1 MVRKL
6 VVLLSSTVFF
16 SSQITA
22 NTDDVIEFLPGKN
35 KLSLGYLKGRF
46 KNSMS
51 NNNEYQ
57 KCVLGR
63 GSYPITA
70 LEYSLELT
78 PIKEN
83 RKIINGLL
91 ANQFSGSLSSA
102 LSTGLF
108 SFTKNYLTDKE
119 QSKYCAN
126 SKPSLDWKDFL
137 FCKGYTLEEIFLNGY
152 YGDFNGDNLGDVIYQ
167 INHKFTSYSL
177 LVFYGTNK
185 TVNTVKKNHGSNHL
199 TQECSKRLNQIEKGE
214 YPYAKAIE
222 TIDGVS
228 LKNVTIQVQDRNKDG
243 RDDLLIT
250 RPGAPDLIA
259 FAAEDGSFPKAEVD
273 TGIGKYNGPSLY
285 KSRFCNRALLTQHPD
300 ENPSTVLFDDICRT
314 AYVSPPA
321 TGTTEVTALTPDPD
335 NAAFCPKLASVQ
347 TNQTELLKELGQ
359 ANTKF
364 KTIMGSLP
372 HDTQLMTYA
381 TTREQAFNDL
391 LAAEQA
397 EAAVRKTVLS
407 QRRTIGQLE
416 LDVEDCALL
425 GTDCNTA
432 QHQLNAAQQALTQLL
447 TELDAAVEARLVK
460 QQVYDQAF
468 DAYGEALDNY
478 LTVDTELAALIE
490 EFKALQDKEL
500 ALYREFAGL
509 EGATAQIQYQW
520 DWAEQVNRYQ
530 ALNQSLKMQ
539 WQPLPVTGAK
549 ILAELQEKPE
559 TPLGDK
565 AITLPAVLYTSIDD
579 PAANVKIN
587 GYETAL
593 MPKGDAVITST
604 LRKEPSNPISLPSKI
619 NGTVGLSLA
628 GYCPFAPSANQ
639 PQPIENLAAHLTP
652 HIQYEYEEQIK
663 RGYTAKYKLDTFVK
677 TIVRTKKKKKWFKKK
692 KKTYIERKVITS
704 DWFNI
709 QFDASSGEYTYS
721 PAEQDQITR
730 EVKSDLVRRVNTAI
744 GALYADNS
752 QCQQN
757 KDCSY
762 GYWLGQLTG
771 NNDDTK
777 AIQQFKQGNS
787 KWVEEVVYGIRYRP
801 KTGWVGFR

>member
-6 VVLLSSTVFF
+6 VVLLSSILFS
-16 SSQITA
+16 SSQISA
-22 NTDDVIEFLPGKN
+22 NTDYKIEFKPSTFNIYEGYSKNYGILPGIFDTNKNHCGKSPSLFTRSYIQTISKVDNFYFSIDISIDAIVTKGHALLAAYNSNTLSNYSVYKELNSKN
-35 KLSLGYLKGRF
+35 KDSYTYQCDTDYLVIK
-46 KNSMS
+46 KNS
-51 NNNEYQ
+51 
-57 KCVLGR
+57 G
-63 GSYPITA
+63 ITHYA
-70 LEYSLELT
+70 
-78 PIKEN
+78 
-83 RKIINGLL
+83 
-91 ANQFSGSLSSA
+91 
-102 LSTGLF
+102 
-108 SFTKNYLTDKE
+108 
-119 QSKYCAN
+119 
-126 SKPSLDWKDFL
+126 
-137 FCKGYTLEEIFLNGY
+137 
-152 YGDFNGDNLGDVIYQ
+152 DFNGDGLGDVLYIAN
-167 INHKFTSYSL
+167 IDKLKNKSFI
-177 LVFYGTNK
+177 FYGIN
-185 TVNTVKKNHGSNHL
+185 V
-199 TQECSKRLNQIEKGE
+199 
-214 YPYAKAIE
+214 
-222 TIDGVS
+222 
-228 LKNVTIQVQDRNKDG
+228 KNVSFYHKNDGPFFSAVALVKGTAPSFIINTPENQSSLIPYVRDISHLVSDWTNANITIQDRNKDG

-285 KSRFCNRALLTQHPD
+285 KSQFCNRALLTQHPD

-397 EAAVRKTVLS
+397 EAAVQKTVLS

-432 QHQLNAAQQALTQLL
+432 QNQLTTAQQALTQLL

-460 QQVYDQAF
+460 QQVYDQAY

-490 EFKALQDKEL
+490 AFKALQDKEL

-509 EGATAQIQYQW
+509 EGATAQIHYQW
-520 DWAEQVNRYQ
+520 DWAEQVNRYRQ
-530 ALNQSLKMQ
+530 VNQQLKMQ

-619 NGTVGLSLA
+619 HGTVGLSLA

-639 PQPIENLAAHLTP
+639 PQPVENLAAHLTP

-692 KKTYIERKVITS
+692 KKTYIERKVITK

-709 QFDASSGEYTYS
+709 QFDASSGEYAYS
-721 PAEQDQITR
+721 PSEQDQITR
-730 EVKSDLVRRVNTAI
+730 EVKSDLVHRVNTAI

-752 QCQQN
+752 QCQAN

>member
-6 VVLLSSTVFF
+6 VVLLSLTLFF
-16 SSQITA
+16 SSKTAASTDHIIDFQPSSINIYERYKLSYWYTSPLSGSPGPCMNNPEHWGTYSNIYITQE
-22 NTDDVIEFLPGKN
+22 NTNFNYVIQTTSMGPPGNLLSGYYSFYIFEGNTYFNESLKLWKINNTGTIYNEKCNGDIDEVKKNPGK
-35 KLSLGYLKGRF
+35 
-46 KNSMS
+46 
-51 NNNEYQ
+51 
-57 KCVLGR
+57 
-63 GSYPITA
+63 SYYA
-70 LEYSLELT
+70 
-78 PIKEN
+78 
-83 RKIINGLL
+83 
-91 ANQFSGSLSSA
+91 
-102 LSTGLF
+102 
-108 SFTKNYLTDKE
+108 
-119 QSKYCAN
+119 
-126 SKPSLDWKDFL
+126 
-137 FCKGYTLEEIFLNGY
+137 
-152 YGDFNGDNLGDVIYQ
+152 DFNGDNITDLLYITKHSSHHQKALTFYSQKLNNIELKKFPAGHSFISIGHQHHENVKRNYQ
-167 INHKFTSYSL
+167 GPVVLDI
-177 LVFYGTNK
+177 
-185 TVNTVKKNHGSNHL
+185 
-199 TQECSKRLNQIEKGE
+199 SKLI
-214 YPYAKAIE
+214 
-222 TIDGVS
+222 TDWS
-228 LKNVTIQVQDRNKDG
+228 NVTINIIDRNKDG

-259 FAAEDGSFPKAEVD
+259 FAAPDGSFPKAEVD

-285 KSRFCNRALLTQHPD
+285 KSRFCNRALLTQHP
-300 ENPSTVLFDDICRT
+300 EQNPSTVLFDDVCRT

-321 TGTTEVTALTPDPD
+321 TGTTNVTTLTPNPD
-335 NAAFCPKLASVQ
+335 NAAFCPKLATAQ

-372 HDTQLMTYA
+372 HDTQLVTYA
-381 TTREQAFNDL
+381 TKREQAFNDL

-432 QHQLNAAQQALTQLL
+432 QNQLNAAQQALTQLL

-460 QQVYDQAF
+460 QQLYDQAY

-490 EFKALQDKEL
+490 EFKTLQDKEL

-520 DWAEQVNRYQ
+520 DWAEQVNRYKQ
-530 ALNQSLKMQ
+530 LNQPLKMQ
-539 WQPLPVTGAK
+539 WQPLPVTSAK

-565 AITLPAVLYTSIDD
+565 SITLPAVLYTSINQQNND
-579 PAANVKIN
+579 VQIN
-587 GYETAL
+587 GYETTL
-593 MPKGDAVITST
+593 MPKGDAIITST
-604 LRKEPSNPISLPSKI
+604 LRKAPSTPISLPSKI
-619 NGTVGLSLA
+619 NGTIGLSLA
-628 GYCPFAPSANQ
+628 GYCPFAPSAVQ
-639 PQPIENLAAHLTP
+639 PQPLENLAAHLTP

-692 KKTYIERKVITS
+692 KKTYIERKVITK
-704 DWFNI
+704 DWFDIN
-709 QFDASSGEYTYS
+709 FDATSGEYAYS

-752 QCQQN
+752 QCQAN

-787 KWVEEVVYGIRYRP
+787 KWVEETVYGIRYRP

>member
-6 VVLLSSTVFF
+6 VVLLSAALFF

-22 NTDDVIEFLPGKN
+22 DTSHLVEYNPTSINIYEYYEKSYWHTPLLSDRPGTCKNIENLFNGSMKSIIITQKNDNYSYITRTLTMGNLLQDYHSFEIYNKKDLYSIFSKKFQLDKPGIEYN
-35 KLSLGYLKGRF
+35 KKCSGDILEVQ
-46 KNSMS
+46 KNSG
-51 NNNEYQ
+51 
-57 KCVLGR
+57 K
-63 GSYPITA
+63 SY
-70 LEYSLELT
+70 YSDFNADGLDDLLYI
-78 PIKEN
+78 PNHSSFN
-83 RKIINGLL
+83 RKPFI
-91 ANQFSGSLSSA
+91 
-102 LSTGLF
+102 
-108 SFTKNYLTDKE
+108 
-119 QSKYCAN
+119 
-126 SKPSLDWKDFL
+126 
-137 FCKGYTLEEIFLNGY
+137 
-152 YGDFNGDNLGDVIYQ
+152 
-167 INHKFTSYSL
+167 
-177 LVFYGTNK
+177 FYGTKLNNIELRK
-185 TVNTVKKNHGSNHL
+185 TPTGPSFNSVGHQTNEVAKKKYKGPTVLDISYLISDWSNASI
-199 TQECSKRLNQIEKGE
+199 T
-214 YPYAKAIE
+214 
-222 TIDGVS
+222 T
-228 LKNVTIQVQDRNKDG
+228 QDRNKDG

-321 TGTTEVTALTPDPD
+321 TGTTEVTALTPGPD
-335 NAAFCPKLASVQ
+335 NTAFCPKLASVQ

-425 GTDCNTA
+425 DTDCNTA

-460 QQVYDQAF
+460 QKRYDQAY

-509 EGATAQIQYQW
+509 EGATAQIHYQW

-579 PAANVKIN
+579 QAANVKIN
-587 GYETAL
+587 GYETTL
-593 MPKGDAVITST
+593 MPKGDTVITST
-604 LRKEPSNPISLPSKI
+604 LRKGPSNTINLPSKI
-619 NGTVGLSLA
+619 NGTIGLSLA

-639 PQPIENLAAHLTP
+639 PQPVENLAAHLTP

-692 KKTYIERKVITS
+692 KKTYIERKVITK

-709 QFDASSGEYTYS
+709 QFDASSGEYAYS
-721 PAEQDQITR
+721 PAEQDKITR

-752 QCQQN
+752 QCQAN

>member
-6 VVLLSSTVFF
+6 VVLLSLSLFY
-16 SSQITA
+16 SQITVSGTNHIIDYKPSKINIYEKHKTSYWHTPILA
-22 NTDDVIEFLPGKN
+22 PIYLNNGSCEKRINYFESSSKVFITQSTRNFDYVITTTSIGTKKNNVFNGFYQFYIFDNHKSYRKNLKEWKLHDIGVKRNQRCRGDISDIKKKPGRTYYSDFNNDGLTDLLYLTKN
-35 KLSLGYLKGRF
+35 KAFHQKALIFYGR
-46 KNSMS
+46 
-51 NNNEYQ
+51 
-57 KCVLGR
+57 
-63 GSYPITA
+63 
-70 LEYSLELT
+70 EL
-78 PIKEN
+78 
-83 RKIINGLL
+83 
-91 ANQFSGSLSSA
+91 
-102 LSTGLF
+102 
-108 SFTKNYLTDKE
+108 
-119 QSKYCAN
+119 
-126 SKPSLDWKDFL
+126 
-137 FCKGYTLEEIFLNGY
+137 
-152 YGDFNGDNLGDVIYQ
+152 DNLNLKKHVNGHSFLTSGHLHRKEVEKNNQGPKVLDISHFTGDW
-167 INHKFTSYSL
+167 S
-177 LVFYGTNK
+177 
-185 TVNTVKKNHGSNHL
+185 
-199 TQECSKRLNQIEKGE
+199 
-214 YPYAKAIE
+214 
-222 TIDGVS
+222 
-228 LKNVTIQVQDRNKDG
+228 NVTITILDRNKDG
-243 RDDLLIT
+243 FKDLLIT
-250 RPGAPDLIA
+250 RPNAPDLIA
-259 FAAEDGSFPKAEVD
+259 FTGSNGYFSKTEVD

-321 TGTTEVTALTPDPD
+321 TGTTEVTALTPATD
-335 NAAFCPKLASVQ
+335 NAAFCPKLTATQ
-347 TNQTELLKELGQ
+347 TEQTELLKELGQ

-364 KTIMGSLP
+364 KTIMGSLL

-460 QQVYDQAF
+460 QQLYDQAF
-468 DAYGEALDNY
+468 DAYGEALDAY
-478 LTVDTELAALIE
+478 LTVDTELAALFE

-520 DWAEQVNRYQ
+520 DWAEQVNRYKQ
-530 ALNQSLKMQ
+530 LNQLLKMQ
-539 WQPLPVTGAK
+539 WQPLPVTGTK

-579 PAANVKIN
+579 QAANVKIN
-587 GYETAL
+587 GYETTL
-593 MPKGDAVITST
+593 MPKGDTVITST
-604 LRKEPSNPISLPSKI
+604 LRKGPSNTINLPSKI
-619 NGTVGLSLA
+619 NGTIGLSLA

-639 PQPIENLAAHLTP
+639 PQPVENLAAHLTP

-677 TIVRTKKKKKWFKKK
+677 TIVRTEKKRKWFKKK
-692 KKTYIERKVITS
+692 KKTYIVRKFITS

-709 QFDASSGEYTYS
+709 QFDATSGEYAYS

>member
-1 MVRKL
+1 MGKGF
-6 VVLLSSTVFF
+6 LSSTKTC
-16 SSQITA
+16 SNDITEI
-22 NTDDVIEFLPGKN
+22 NN
-35 KLSLGYLKGRF
+35 KLER
-46 KNSMS
+46 
-51 NNNEYQ
+51 
-57 KCVLGR
+57 
-63 GSYPITA
+63 
-70 LEYSLELT
+70 
-78 PIKEN
+78 
-83 RKIINGLL
+83 
-91 ANQFSGSLSSA
+91 
-102 LSTGLF
+102 
-108 SFTKNYLTDKE
+108 
-119 QSKYCAN
+119 
-126 SKPSLDWKDFL
+126 
-137 FCKGYTLEEIFLNGY
+137 TL
-152 YGDFNGDNLGDVIYQ
+152 YGDFNGDGEKDFLFIPTHHSVQGKAY
-167 INHKFTSYSL
+167 
-177 LVFYGTNK
+177 VFNSFKVSELKLKWTLDLFEMTASNEFNAFKEVTHLFNNK
-185 TVNTVKKNHGSNHL
+185 ADKYN
-199 TQECSKRLNQIEKGE
+199 I
-214 YPYAKAIE
+214 
-222 TIDGVS
+222 TI
-228 LKNVTIQVQDRNKDG
+228 QDRNKDG

-273 TGIGKYNGPSLY
+273 TGVGKYNGPSLY

-300 ENPSTVLFDDICRT
+300 DNPSTVLFDDVCRT

-335 NAAFCPKLASVQ
+335 NATFCPKLASAQ

-407 QRRTIGQLE
+407 QRRAIGQLE

-432 QHQLNAAQQALTQLL
+432 QLQLNAAQQALTQLL

-460 QQVYDQAF
+460 QQVYDQAY
-468 DAYGEALDNY
+468 DTYGEALDAY

-490 EFKALQDKEL
+490 AFKALQDKEL

-579 PAANVKIN
+579 QAANVKIN

-652 HIQYEYEEQIK
+652 TFSMNTK
-663 RGYTAKYKLDTFVK
+663 NKL
-677 TIVRTKKKKKWFKKK
+677 
-692 KKTYIERKVITS
+692 
-704 DWFNI
+704 N
-709 QFDASSGEYTYS
+709 GLH
-721 PAEQDQITR
+721 R
-730 EVKSDLVRRVNTAI
+730 EI
-744 GALYADNS
+744 
-752 QCQQN
+752 
-757 KDCSY
+757 
-762 GYWLGQLTG
+762 
-771 NNDDTK
+771 
-777 AIQQFKQGNS
+777 
-787 KWVEEVVYGIRYRP
+787 
-801 KTGWVGFR
+801 

>member
-6 VVLLSSTVFF
+6 VVLLSSVLFISTQV
-16 SSQITA
+16 TA
-22 NTDDVIEFLPGKN
+22 DTNNDVINFDLNSAEVKFSYAKDHNEVLSNYCRANPYETTAVQFN
-35 KLSLGYLKGRF
+35 KTDKKHVYLYGIVF
-46 KNSMS
+46 NA
-51 NNNEYQ
+51 
-57 KCVLGR
+57 
-63 GSYPITA
+63 PF
-70 LEYSLELT
+70 LT
-78 PIKEN
+78 PNYSYFYRYTHQSYKKINNTPISLPTIKNCPNDISE
-83 RKIINGLL
+83 
-91 ANQFSGSLSSA
+91 
-102 LSTGLF
+102 
-108 SFTKNYLTDKE
+108 TKSY
-119 QSKYCAN
+119 
-126 SKPSLDWKDFL
+126 
-137 FCKGYTLEEIFLNGY
+137 LEEVF
-152 YGDFNGDNLGDVIYQ
+152 YGDFNGDNEQDILFIPKHHS
-167 INHKFTSYSL
+167 INGKAYVFNSFKISELNLKFYLPPSKLFELVDRDNFTSLKDISYL
-177 LVFYGTNK
+177 FNG
-185 TVNTVKKNHGSNHL
+185 
-199 TQECSKRLNQIEKGE
+199 
-214 YPYAKAIE
+214 KASSYNI
-222 TIDGVS
+222 TI
-228 LKNVTIQVQDRNKDG
+228 QDRNKDG

-259 FAAEDGSFPKAEVD
+259 FAAPDGSFPKAEVD

-285 KSRFCNRALLTQHPD
+285 KSQFCNRALLTQHPD

-335 NAAFCPKLASVQ
+335 NAAFCPKLATAQ

-372 HDTQLMTYA
+372 HDTQLVAYTDK
-381 TTREQAFNDL
+381 REQAFNDL

-407 QRRTIGQLE
+407 QRRAIGQLE

-432 QHQLNAAQQALTQLL
+432 QLQLNAAQQALTQLL

-460 QQVYDQAF
+460 QQVYDQAY
-468 DAYGEALDNY
+468 DTYGEALDAY

-579 PAANVKIN
+579 QAANVKIN

-709 QFDASSGEYTYS
+709 QFDATSGEYAYS

-787 KWVEEVVYGIRYRP
+787 KWVEETVYGIRYRP